1 MKKDVPI
8 QVLKKIM
15 NEGYEDLILDLFRA
29 NEENDEYEI
38 SDIPMSP
45 KIMKNSNEQ
54 VIMSQKVFDT
64 YLKLVQRIS
73 NPQTAEEIPFFLLG
87 NSRVVDGKK
96 TVEYEEI
103 IYDINGA
110 LSETRVST
118 DINKFKELLND
129 ERYNV
134 ISIGHTH
141 GNVREDIKRK
151 SLATNLP
158 QDLRKMYGI
167 RTTGLNISISDIW
180 QHEYYKQI
188 AKQLTQDTKQI
199 FQTVIMY
206 NGDFI
211 TISSDTISKSNDVKV
226 QGRSDV
232 SIPTGIAIKNQVHNI
247 SEQPT
252 ER

>member
-1 MKKDVPI
+1 M
-8 QVLKKIM
+8 
-15 NEGYEDLILDLFRA
+15 
-29 NEENDEYEI
+29 EI
-38 SDIPMSP
+38 
-45 KIMKNSNEQ
+45 
-54 VIMSQKVFDT
+54 
-64 YLKLVQRIS
+64 
-73 NPQTAEEIPFFLLG
+73 
-87 NSRVVDGKK
+87 
-96 TVEYEEI
+96 
-103 IYDINGA
+103 
-110 LSETRVST
+110 
-118 DINKFKELLND
+118 
-129 ERYNV
+129 
-134 ISIGHTH
+134 
-141 GNVREDIKRK
+141 REDIKRK

-252 ER
+252 ERWEIKNN